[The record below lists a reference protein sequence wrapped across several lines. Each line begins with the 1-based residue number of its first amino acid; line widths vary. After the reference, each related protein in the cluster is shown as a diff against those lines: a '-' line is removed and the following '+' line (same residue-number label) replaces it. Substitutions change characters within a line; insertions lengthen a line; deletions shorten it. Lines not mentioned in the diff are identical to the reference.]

1 MPSVEGDEQT
11 SQPQPQGNTD
21 ASAQSNNPDQIEE
34 LESIL
39 NSNLVQMVPEDGKH
53 FNIAIF
59 LFYSYW
65 PYEWSSEILTSGWNL
80 KSLSALK
87 QLNME
92 FKLFC

>member
-53 FNIAIF
+53 VNIAII
-59 LFYSYW
+59 LSY
-65 PYEWSSEILTSGWNL
+65 YY
-80 KSLSALK
+80 
-87 QLNME
+87 
-92 FKLFC
+92 